1 MGNGSDIDGDF
12 SSGSDSDFNPMVVEE
27 ANDLDAKF
35 MDGLEVFET
44 DNSAEVTINSF
55 SLTCRKRI
63 SNEENWVRNDRK
75 KNEIWD
81 WFI

>member
-1 MGNGSDIDGDF
+1 MGIGSDIDGDF

-44 DNSAEVTINSF
+44 DNSA
-55 SLTCRKRI
+55 
-63 SNEENWVRNDRK
+63 
-75 KNEIWD
+75 
-81 WFI
+81 